1 MQRAEQPDVWDAV
14 IIGAGIGGLTTAA
27 LLAQAGA
34 RVLVCEQH
42 HQPGGYCHSWERIV
56 RHQGQRHRFRF
67 DSAVHDISGV
77 LAGGPVAA
85 VLARLG
91 LERALDWRPVRHTYL
106 VPAGRFVVDAGGHAY
121 VGALRRAWPLEADGI
136 QHFFAL
142 LRRCYDELYT
152 YAAQTGGLPRP
163 PRDALEM
170 GRFLR
175 LCPTLSPLMDQ
186 PFVQVRDGLLQ
197 APALRQL
204 VAILAFYVSDAA
216 ERLSFANMLPLYG
229 YYFRGGCY
237 PGGGSQ
243 QLADTL
249 VRKIAVHGG
258 QVRLR
263 APVASITVQRQR
275 ATGVVLRDGSALQA
289 GMVICNAD
297 PLQAFGPLLEGMQA
311 DLARQRA
318 AFQPSNSAFMVYLA
332 LHHAPALAATTILL
346 QGSEGVMLSCPPL
359 PEQRAPPGYTT
370 LTLTGLVDAAE
381 AASWRRRDGT
391 YAARKRAAGDRL
403 LALAA
408 RQFPALAQH
417 IVYREDGSPAT
428 LHRYTWCSGNAAYG
442 VTPASRWP
450 RHDTPLR
457 QLYLVGAS
465 TGLGPGIEA
474 VMIGAASLAEQ
485 LGATTPVCQQ

>member
-1 MQRAEQPDVWDAV
+1 MQRADPPGTWDAV

-42 HQPGGYCHSWERIV
+42 NQPGGYCHSWERIV
-56 RHQGQRHRFRF
+56 RHQGQRHRCRF

-91 LERALDWRPVRHTYL
+91 LEQALDWRPVQHAYL
-106 VPAGRFVVDAGGHAY
+106 VPAGHFTVDPGGHAY
-121 VGALRRAWPLEADGI
+121 VIALQRAWPQEADGI
-136 QHFFAL
+136 HRFFAL

-163 PRDALEM
+163 PRNALEM

-175 LCPTLSPLMDQ
+175 LCPTLSPLMEQ
-186 PFVQVRDGLLQ
+186 PFVQVRDALLQ

-204 VAILAFYVSDAA
+204 VSILAFYVSDAA

-243 QLADTL
+243 QLANTL
-249 VRKIAVHGG
+249 VDKISRHGG

-263 APVASITVQRQR
+263 APVARITVQQQR
-275 ATGVVLRDGSALQA
+275 ATGVELQDGTALQA

-297 PLQAFGPLLEGMQA
+297 PLQAFGPLLEGAQVE
-311 DLARQRA
+311 LARERA
-318 AFQPSNSAFMVYLA
+318 ALAPSNSAFMVYLV
-332 LHHAPALAATTILL
+332 LQHVPALAATTIVLD
-346 QGSEGVMLSCPPL
+346 GSEGLMLSCPPF

-370 LTLTGLVDAAE
+370 LTLTGLIDAAE
-381 AASWRRRDGT
+381 AASWRRRDST

-403 LALAA
+403 LALAT
-408 RQFPALAQH
+408 RHVPALAQH

-442 VTPASRWP
+442 VTPATRWP
-450 RHDTPLR
+450 RHETPLR
-457 QLYLVGAS
+457 QLYLVGAA
-465 TGLGPGIEA
+465 TGQGPGIEA
-474 VMIGAASLAEQ
+474 VMIGAASLAEE
-485 LGATTPVCQQ
+485 LGATALLGLR